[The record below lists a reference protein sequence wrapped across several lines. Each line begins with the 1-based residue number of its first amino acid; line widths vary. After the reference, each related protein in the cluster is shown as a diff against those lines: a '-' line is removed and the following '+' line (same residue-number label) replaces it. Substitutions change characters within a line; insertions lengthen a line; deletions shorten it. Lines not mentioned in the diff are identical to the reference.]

1 MTLSPHAGPSR
12 AKRSLGDMLDAIP
25 TQVDSIPD
33 SCSEASSEDEEEITL
48 PTPRPIP
55 LTPLVTQPRGLAG
68 LKGKGKALEMP
79 RLQNQVEASM
89 GRNGRLVYQVTPS
102 NKYAEYYAV
111 QWRKP
116 QQKKTWDGDAH
127 IKVEGTKITMIDENG
142 ECKATGGLGDRI
154 LEPDVEFRLGNL
166 ELCIDCQVTEEVF
179 KSSTTI
185 LNRPKPPSIAAPTAY
200 RATTFAKPFKAPTP
214 THKAKP
220 VAGYI
225 PARTTS
231 NKATLNSP
239 LAGPSRVPLS
249 STSKTPPPLFKPKA
263 IPADKF
269 YAATPKKPGNK
280 IILGEKNSKERMQ
293 WGGALHDPKAEGA
306 VVMKRPPEKWA
317 KVKGTEVVDVVLDP
331 ILGSIMR
338 DHQKEGVKFMYEC
351 VMGLTG
357 AEAEG
362 CILADDMGLGK
373 TLQTIALIHTL
384 LRQSPFAN
392 QHSVIK
398 KALVVCPVTV
408 VDNWRKEF
416 RKWSVGSAD
425 LGAHIAEP
433 EERNVGIITW
443 PRAGRKSLTVSY
455 NDHDSKKLKS
465 CVPPIDLI
473 VCDEGQRLKSKDNK
487 NKTIKMF
494 DELRTVRRVILSGTP
509 IQNQLAEYWAM
520 ANFTCPGILGKYNA
534 FNKQYEKPI
543 IAGRAVG
550 ASAAVVQLGEERAA
564 ELTKVSKEFVLRR
577 EANVMQNFLPPKNEY
592 VVFVAPSQLQLSVLE
607 SLLNPSIVS
616 GFIRGYGAQSLALID
631 LMRKI
636 SNSPMLL
643 KKKDEDGIA
652 SEDLGTAISAAK
664 SAIPLETN
672 VNDVNTSGKMVVL
685 DKMLHSIWNETK
697 EKVVVVSNWTSTL
710 NLIQDL
716 MKIRKYPY
724 VRLDGSTPQKQRQ
737 DLVDTFNRDVRRE
750 EAFVFLLSAKAGGIG
765 LNLIGGSRLFLFDSD
780 WNPST
785 DLQAMARI
793 HRDGQKR
800 PVYIYRLLTTN
811 AIDEKIYQRQIT
823 KMGLS
828 EQMMDQG
835 QASKE
840 SKDSFSSAELKDIF
854 TLKTATN
861 GCQTHDLLGCDC
873 IEVGRRLLD
882 SESTSVAGDGVDEY
896 PDNDDRQPEKATFV
910 NAANYD
916 PEPTP
921 RMLRKAAAEQRQ
933 KLQALRKWTHFD
945 GYNHASFRGVTDN
958 LLYNLMYGEWDS
970 DEAASKSP
978 KKSSAGAAALSAT
991 SDLEDAELDEEAE
1004 DRMEGKSEKNKKKRR
1019 KVQVGSDDGQE
1030 ACLGDS
1036 VPDSADEA
1044 EDDAD
1049 NDRGNDD
1056 EQKDGDHDQDLQS
1069 ANEDSNNESPI
1080 IPSKRKSRSST
1091 IFNNKNASKAASKT
1105 KSKVKRSTRT
1115 SSMFDRDNYDSD
1127 DQEGGSK
1134 KTKHDLV
1141 KIAERGHAGRIMFV
1155 FEKMS
1160 KARLG

>member
-1 MTLSPHAGPSR
+1 MTLSPYAGAPR
-12 AKRSLGDMLDAIP
+12 GKRSLGDMLDAIP

-33 SCSEASSEDEEEITL
+33 SCSEASSDEEADITL
-48 PTPRPIP
+48 PTPQPIP
-55 LTPLVTQPRGLAG
+55 LTPLVTQPRAHAG
-68 LKGKGKALEMP
+68 LKGKARAIETP
-79 RLQNQVEASM
+79 RPQVEASM

-102 NKYAEYYAV
+102 NRHAEYYAV
-111 QWRKP
+111 QCYV
-116 QQKKTWDGDAH
+116 QEETSTEEETWDGDAH
-127 IKVEGTKITMIDENG
+127 IKVEGTKVTMIDENG
-142 ECKATGGLGDRI
+142 ECKATGGLGDRV

-166 ELCIDCQVTEEVF
+166 ELCIDCPVTEEVF
-179 KSSTTI
+179 KSNTTI
-185 LNRPKPPSIAAPTAY
+185 LNRPKPSSIVAPSAY
-200 RATTFAKPFKAPTP
+200 KATTFAKPFKAPTP

-231 NKATLNSP
+231 GEAPIESP
-239 LAGPSRVPLS
+239 LAGPSRIPLS
-249 STSKTPPPLFKPKA
+249 SRSKTPPPVPIFKPKA

-269 YAATPKKPGNK
+269 YAAPSKKPASK
-280 IILGEKNSKERMQ
+280 IVIGEKNSKERLQ

-306 VVMKRPPEKWA
+306 VVMKRPPEKLA
-317 KVKGTEVVDVVLDP
+317 KMKNTELVDVVLDP

-373 TLQTIALIHTL
+373 TLQTIALVHTL

-392 QHSVIK
+392 QHSIIK
-398 KALVVCPVTV
+398 KALVVCPVSV

-416 RKWSVGSAD
+416 KKWVDRRINVLAVDGSESSKVNAFIASDYTQVLIIGYERLRKE
-425 LGAHIAEP
+425 I
-433 EERNVGIITW
+433 
-443 PRAGRKSLTVSY
+443 
-455 NDHDSKKLKS
+455 KKLKF

-494 DELRTVRRVILSGTP
+494 DELRTQRRVILSGTP

-520 ANFTCPGILGKYNA
+520 ANFTCPGILGKYSA

-543 IAGRAVG
+543 MAGRAVG
-550 ASAAVVQLGEERAA
+550 ASSKIVQLGEERAA
-564 ELTKVSKEFVLRR
+564 ELTKLSKEFVLRR

-592 VVFVAPSQLQLSVLE
+592 VVFVSPSLLQLSVLG

-652 SEDLGTAISAAK
+652 SDDLGTAISAAK
-664 SAIPLETN
+664 SAIPLDTN

-685 DKMLHSIWNETK
+685 DKMLHSIWEETK

-716 MKIRKYPY
+716 MKIRKYPF

-765 LNLIGGSRLFLFDSD
+765 LNLIG
-780 WNPST
+780 NPST

-835 QASKE
+835 QVSKE

-861 GCQTHDLLGCDC
+861 GCQTHDLLSCDC
-873 IEVGRRLLD
+873 IEKVQKLLD
-882 SESTSVAGDGVDEY
+882 SEATSVTGDDVEEPVDED
-896 PDNDDRQPEKATFV
+896 DNDAEEEKAKFV
-910 NAANYD
+910 NAADYN

-921 RMLRKAAAEQRQ
+921 KMMRKAAAEQKQ
-933 KLQALRKWTHFD
+933 KLRALKKWAHFD
-945 GYNHASFRGVTDN
+945 GYDHASFRGVTDN
-958 LLYNLMYGEWDS
+958 LLYNLMYGEWDNN
-970 DEAASKSP
+970 EEASKSP
-978 KKSSAGAAALSAT
+978 NKSAS
-991 SDLEDAELDEEAE
+991 AELIDDPEE
-1004 DRMEGKSEKNKKKRR
+1004 DKGVQKGRSEKDKRKKR
-1019 KVQVGSDDGQE
+1019 KIHVGSDEEEGTGM
-1030 ACLGDS
+1030 GDS
-1036 VPDSADEA
+1036 VPDSADEG
-1044 EDDAD
+1044 EDDEEGGGNSEDDKDEDDKD
-1049 NDRGNDD
+1049 NNDED
-1056 EQKDGDHDQDLQS
+1056 EG
-1069 ANEDSNNESPI
+1069 EDSSDGADEDSSDESPV
-1080 IPSKRKSRSST
+1080 IPSKRKSRSTST
-1091 IFNNKNASKAASKT
+1091 SASISGHKSRS
-1105 KSKVKRSTRT
+1105 KSKGKSAR
-1115 SSMFDRDNYDSD
+1115 
-1127 DQEGGSK
+1127 GK
-1134 KTKHDLV
+1134 KTTKTRRKSCEDAWNSDGDGNGVLGKKKHDLM
-1141 KIAERGHAGRIMFV
+1141 KIAEKGDAGRIMFV

-1160 KARLG
+1160 KAKLG

>member
-1 MTLSPHAGPSR
+1 MTLPPYAGGKT
-12 AKRSLGDMLDAIP
+12 KRNLGDMLDAIP

-33 SCSEASSEDEEEITL
+33 SCSEASSDDEAEFTL
-48 PTPRPIP
+48 PTPQPIP
-55 LTPLVTQPRGLAG
+55 LTPLVTQSRGSAG
-68 LKGKGKALEMP
+68 LKGKGKAVETP
-79 RLQNQVEASM
+79 RPQVEASV

-116 QQKKTWDGDAH
+116 QQKKVRPIWVTQETWDGDAH

-142 ECKATGGLGDRI
+142 ECKAIGGLGDRV

-179 KSSTTI
+179 KSNTTI
-185 LNRPKPPSIAAPTAY
+185 LNRPKPSSIAAPSAY

-231 NKATLNSP
+231 NEAAAESP
-239 LAGPSRVPLS
+239 LAGPSRIPLS
-249 STSKTPPPLFKPKA
+249 ANSKTPPPLFKPKA

-269 YAATPKKPGNK
+269 YAAPPKKTGNK
-280 IILGEKNSKERMQ
+280 IVIGEKNSKERLQ

-306 VVMKRPPEKWA
+306 VVMKRPPEKLA
-317 KVKGTEVVDVVLDP
+317 KLKNTELVDVVLDP

-373 TLQTIALIHTL
+373 TLQTIALVHTL

-416 RKWSVGSAD
+416 KKWVDRRINVLAVDSTEGTKINSF
-425 LGAHIAEP
+425 IASDYTQVLIIGY
-433 EERNVGIITW
+433 ER
-443 PRAGRKSLTVSY
+443 
-455 NDHDSKKLKS
+455 KLKS

-494 DELRTVRRVILSGTP
+494 DELRTQRRVILSGTP

-520 ANFTCPGILGKYNA
+520 ANFTCPGILGKYSA

-543 IAGRAVG
+543 MAGRAVG
-550 ASAAVVQLGEERAA
+550 ASSKIVQLGEERAA
-564 ELTKVSKEFVLRR
+564 ELTKLSKEFVLRR

-592 VVFVAPSQLQLSVLE
+592 VVFVAPSPLQLSVLS

-652 SEDLGTAISAAK
+652 TDDLGTAISAAK
-664 SAIPLETN
+664 SAIPLDTN
-672 VNDVNTSGKMVVL
+672 VNDVNTSGKMVAL
-685 DKMLHSIWNETK
+685 DKMLHSIWSETK

-716 MKIRKYPY
+716 MKIRKYPF

-835 QASKE
+835 QVSKE

-861 GCQTHDLLGCDC
+861 GCQTHDLLSCDC
-873 IEVGRRLLD
+873 IEMGQKVLD
-882 SESTSVAGDGVDEY
+882 SEATSVNGDAAEEELD
-896 PDNDDRQPEKATFV
+896 DNDDPEDEKARFV
-910 NAANYD
+910 NAADYN

-921 RMLRKAAAEQRQ
+921 KMLRKAANEQRQ
-933 KLQALRKWTHFD
+933 KLRALKKWTHFD
-945 GYNHASFRGVTDN
+945 GYEHSSFRGVTDN
-958 LLYNLMYGEWDS
+958 LLYNLMYGAWDV
-970 DEAASKSP
+970 DEDASKSP
-978 KKSSAGAAALSAT
+978 KKVTASKTALP
-991 SDLEDAELDEEAE
+991 DDHELGDEEL
-1004 DRMEGKSEKNKKKRR
+1004 EGKGRGNRGDKGTTKRR
-1019 KVQVGSDDGQE
+1019 KVEIGSDDEHE
-1030 ACLGDS
+1030 AGLGDS

-1044 EDDAD
+1044 EDQ
-1049 NDRGNDD
+1049 DD
-1056 EQKDGDHDQDLQS
+1056 EARSESGEEESSD
-1069 ANEDSNNESPI
+1069 ESPI
-1080 IPSKRKSRSST
+1080 IPSKRKFIPVSKSKHRAEVNSKAKLKNKMPARKAGSGRNNSRSR
-1091 IFNNKNASKAASKT
+1091 N
-1105 KSKVKRSTRT
+1105 
-1115 SSMFDRDNYDSD
+1115 DEYDSD
-1127 DQEGGSK
+1127 AEGDGK
-1134 KTKHDLV
+1134 KKHDLM
-1141 KIAERGHAGRIMFV
+1141 KIAAKGDAGRIMFV

-1160 KARLG
+1160 KAKLG